1 MSTALVT
8 APTKE
13 PISLAEAKLH
23 LRLPVDFLDDDILV
37 ERLIQTARERAEN
50 ITRRRYITQTW
61 DYFLDDW
68 PDEDYIEVP
77 FPPLL
82 SVTTVKYKDSDGT
95 QTTWAATNYIV
106 DIKAE
111 PGRVVLADGISWPS
125 DSLYPS
131 NPIEVRFVCGYGAT
145 LDMVPANIK
154 SAMLLMVGELYERRE
169 EAIVGQGINQVELST
184 EALLYSYRI
193 FGF

>member
-68 PDEDYIEVP
+68 PEEDYIEVP

-131 NPIEVRFVCGYGAT
+131 NPIEVRFVCGYGAAPDT
-145 LDMVPANIK
+145 VPANIK